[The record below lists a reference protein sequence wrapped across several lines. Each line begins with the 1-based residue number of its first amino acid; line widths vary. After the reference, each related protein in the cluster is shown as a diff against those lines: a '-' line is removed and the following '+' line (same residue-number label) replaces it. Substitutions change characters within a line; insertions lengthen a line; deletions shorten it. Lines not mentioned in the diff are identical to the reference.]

1 MRSSSPISLFSK
13 PPQKESGPSAFV
25 VSFVLHSFLF
35 AVLFITFK
43 EATMAPRVL
52 PNRKYQV
59 RLLDIRKTAPSIT
72 WYPPRAVR
80 RPHTVARRSIRAGG
94 RRGAAPRAQV
104 ARVSSNFETPKPAPQ
119 TLIQP
124 QVPPEQQVLQEIKVP
139 HAMVWT
145 PGEIAQKKIVT
156 PKPQPLS
163 AMLAKPSLRQPNTEL
178 NPSEV
183 SLTSTPFQTA
193 APMPAPGTTIPVRV
207 NSPNPAKQLP
217 ETASKTNQQLS
228 PARVISLSNLKVQ
241 EGTAALPIINE
252 IAQADTIG
260 APALGQ
266 VAGHSAPGKDE
277 SDSRDEGQGAGHGT
291 QDAGNNSGGVTV
303 DNGSSTTTDSAAAPD
318 DGVSIDNGGGS
329 SASGDLGQT
338 QHITLPKGGQYGMV
352 VVGASPEEDYPETA
366 DLWSGRLVYTV
377 YLQTNTPQNWIL
389 QYSLPKVPN
398 DPPSDGTL
406 AAPWPFDLM
415 RPSLKYRDVILV
427 HGYVNTKGEFEQ
439 LSIAY
444 PPGFAEASRLLKAL
458 KKWVFRPAALNG
470 QATRVEVLLIIPSM
484 ED

>member
-1 MRSSSPISLFSK
+1 MRSSSPISLFSR
-13 PPQKESGPSAFV
+13 PPQKESGPSAFA
-25 VSFVLHSFLF
+25 VSFVLHSLVF

-43 EATMAPRVL
+43 EAKLAPRVL

-72 WYPPRAVR
+72 WYPPRPVR
-80 RPHTVARRSIRAGG
+80 THTVARRSFRAGG
-94 RRGAAPRAQV
+94 RHGVAPREQV
-104 ARVSSNFETPKPAPQ
+104 ARLSSNFATPKPAPQ

-124 QVPPEQQVLQEIKVP
+124 QVPPEQRVLPKIPIP
-139 HAMVWT
+139 HAVVWT
-145 PGEIAQKKIVT
+145 PGQIAKQKIVT

-163 AMLAKPSLRQPNTEL
+163 AMLAKPTLRQPNTEL

-183 SLTSTPFQTA
+183 SLNSTPFQTK
-193 APMPAPGTTIPVRV
+193 APMPAPGTTIPVKV
-207 NSPNPAKQLP
+207 NSPNPTKQLP

-228 PARVISLSNLKVQ
+228 PARVISASNLKVQ
-241 EGTAALPIINE
+241 DGTAALPVINE

-260 APALGQ
+260 APAMGQ
-266 VAGHSAPGKDE
+266 VAGNSAKGKDN
-277 SDSRDEGQGAGHGT
+277 SNNRDEGKGVGQGAK
-291 QDAGNNSGGVTV
+291 DAGNDSGGFTV
-303 DNGSSTTTDSAAAPD
+303 DDGSGGAPESASNAGITVD
-318 DGVSIDNGGGS
+318 TGGGS
-329 SASGDLGQT
+329 PASGEIGT
-338 QHITLPKGGQYGMV
+338 QHITMPKGGQYGMV

-398 DPPSDGTL
+398 DPPSDGNL

-415 RPSLKYRDVILV
+415 RPSMKYKDVILV
-427 HGYVNTKGEFEQ
+427 HGFVNTKGEFER

-444 PPGFAEASRLLKAL
+444 PPGLAEASRLLSAL

-484 ED
+484 EG

>member
-1 MRSSSPISLFSK
+1 MRSSSPISLFSR

-35 AVLFITFK
+35 GVLFITFR
-43 EATMAPRVL
+43 EAKMAPRVL
-52 PNRKYQV
+52 PNRKYEV
-59 RLLDIRKTAPSIT
+59 RLLDIKRTAPSVT
-72 WYPPRAVR
+72 WYPPHPMRRA
-80 RPHTVARRSIRAGG
+80 HTVAQRSIRAGG
-94 RRGAAPRAQV
+94 RRGVAPRVQV
-104 ARVSSNFETPKPAPQ
+104 ARVSSNFATPKPAPQ

-163 AMLAKPSLRQPNTEL
+163 AMLAKPSLKLPNTEL

-183 SLTSTPFQTA
+183 SLTSTPFQTK
-193 APMPAPGTTIPVRV
+193 APMPAPGTTIPVKV
-207 NSPNPAKQLP
+207 NAPNPAKQLP
-217 ETASKTNQQLS
+217 ETASQTNQRLS
-228 PARVISLSNLKVQ
+228 PARVISVSNLKVQ
-241 EGTAALPIINE
+241 EGTAALPVINE

-266 VAGHSAPGKDE
+266 VSGQSAPGKDK
-277 SDSRDEGQGAGHGT
+277 SASRDEGRAAGHGAK
-291 QDAGNNSGGVTV
+291 DAGNNSGGVTV
-303 DNGSSTTTDSAAAPD
+303 DDGSGKTSQSASDA
-318 DGVSIDNGGGS
+318 GVSIDTGGGS
-329 SASGDLGQT
+329 SASGEMGTQ

-398 DPPSDGTL
+398 DPPSGGNL

-415 RPSLKYRDVILV
+415 RPSMKYKDVILV
-427 HGYVNTKGEFEQ
+427 HGFVNTKGEFEQ
-439 LSIAY
+439 LSIVY
-444 PPGFAEASRLLKAL
+444 PPELSEAARLLRAL

-470 QATRVEVLLIIPSM
+470 QPTRVEVLLIIPGV
-484 ED
+484 EE

>member
-25 VSFVLHSFLF
+25 VSLVLHSFLF

-43 EATMAPRVL
+43 EAKLAPRLL

-59 RLLDIRKTAPSIT
+59 RLLDIRKTTPSVT
-72 WYPPRAVR
+72 WYPTHAPRRV
-80 RPHTVARRSIRAGG
+80 HTVARRSIRAGG
-94 RRGAAPRAQV
+94 RRGAAPRVQV
-104 ARVSSNFETPKPAPQ
+104 ARVSSNFATPKPAPQ

-124 QVPPEQQVLQEIKVP
+124 QVPPEQRVLPEIKVP

-163 AMLAKPSLRQPNTEL
+163 AMLVKPSLRQPNTEL
-178 NPSEV
+178 NPSDV
-183 SLTSTPFQTA
+183 SLTSTPFQTK

-207 NSPNPAKQLP
+207 NAPNPMKQLP
-217 ETASKTNQQLS
+217 ETASRTSQQLS

-241 EGTAALPIINE
+241 EGTAALPVINE

-266 VAGHSAPGKDE
+266 VAGQSSPGKDE
-277 SDSRDEGQGAGHGT
+277 SASRDEGQGVGHGAKN
-291 QDAGNNSGGVTV
+291 AGSNSGGVTV
-303 DNGSSTTTDSAAAPD
+303 DDGSSKTPESSSDT
-318 DGVSIDNGGGS
+318 GVTIDTGGGS
-329 SASGDLGQT
+329 SASGEMGT

-398 DPPSDGTL
+398 DPPSGGNL

-415 RPSLKYRDVILV
+415 RPSIKYKDVILV
-427 HGYVNTKGEFEQ
+427 HGFVNTKGEFEQ
-439 LSIAY
+439 LSIVY
-444 PPGFAEASRLLKAL
+444 PPELSEAARLLRAL

-470 QATRVEVLLIIPSM
+470 QATRVEVLLIIPGV

>member
-1 MRSSSPISLFSK
+1 MRSSYPISLFSR

-25 VSFVLHSFLF
+25 VSFVLHSLLF
-35 AVLFITFK
+35 GVLFITIK
-43 EATMAPRVL
+43 GAELAPRVL

-59 RLLDIRKTAPSIT
+59 RLLDVQRTAPSIT
-72 WYPPRAVR
+72 WYPQHPVHRV
-80 RPHTVARRSIRAGG
+80 HTVSRRSFRAGG
-94 RRGAAPRAQV
+94 RRGVAPKVQV
-104 ARVSSNFETPKPAPQ
+104 ARVPSNFATPKPAPQ

-124 QVPPEQQVLQEIKVP
+124 QVPPEQQTLAEVKVP

-145 PGEIAQKKIVT
+145 PGRVLQKKIVT

-163 AMLAKPSLRQPNTEL
+163 AMLAKPSLRPPNVEL
-178 NPSEV
+178 NPSDV
-183 SLTSTPFQTA
+183 SLTSTPFQTK

-228 PARVISLSNLKVQ
+228 PARVISVSNLKVQ
-241 EGTAALPIINE
+241 DGTAALPVINE

-266 VAGHSAPGKDE
+266 VAGQSAAGKD
-277 SDSRDEGQGAGHGT
+277 SSNNRDDGKDVGQGAKE
-291 QDAGNNSGGVTV
+291 AGDLSGGVTV
-303 DNGSSTTTDSAAAPD
+303 DDGSNPTPDSASD
-318 DGVSIDNGGGS
+318 SGVTVATGGGS
-329 SASGDLGQT
+329 SASGEMGAT
-338 QHITLPKGGQYGMV
+338 QHIAMPKGGQYGMV

-389 QYSLPKVPN
+389 QYSIPKVPN

-415 RPSLKYRDVILV
+415 RPALKYRDVILV
-427 HGYVNTKGEFEQ
+427 HGFVNTKGQFEK

-444 PPGFAEASRLLKAL
+444 PPGLAEASLLLREL

-470 QATRVEVLLIIPSM
+470 QPTRVEVLLIIPGV
-484 ED
+484 DD